1 MARKSRR
8 MEQVAHLQNNGS
20 KCTLPEIIVEEAP
33 SSASLPFYKVGIYG
47 RLSVKDLGIDDGD
60 TMDTQ
65 ISLLRDYVIQ
75 QPDMELTEVYIDNG
89 WTGTNFQR
97 PEFIHMMDDVK
108 AGKINC
114 IVVKDLS
121 RLGRNYL
128 EAGYYLQEVFPGYN
142 LRFIAIYDGFDSLTS
157 DPESMLIGTKNI
169 VNDYYSKDISKKISA
184 TIDIKRSQGPHYL
197 GIVPYGYIMSDGDD
211 RKFVIDTKVAP
222 FVRLLFD
229 WVLEGHSFVDI
240 ARNLND
246 MNVPTPKQYYY
257 DRNNG
262 MGHQKLAEVDPNA
275 CWNSAMVRNIALN
288 RTYTGDFVYFKSY
301 HRKYDLANSRDIPE
315 EEWLIYPDSH
325 EAYISHDKY
334 RRIRTMVNQRQ
345 SRRNYNASRKNI
357 QIINKENPFSK
368 LLFCGECRRQIRFQK
383 NYANLN
389 KSSYYCSGN
398 STYSHHSH
406 APLRM
411 EYRKLLDIVRFHI
424 QLQINA
430 AIEIEDF
437 LNRIS
442 LEETKKQ
449 LKLSRQNI
457 VRNLTA
463 KQAQIK
469 NRKQRAY
476 EDLSNHLLDQE
487 TYQLQKEK
495 LDREAHWLEG
505 DIARARQ
512 RVLDVDNYFTM
523 DNEWLQTVL
532 SVRYSEE
539 IDSRVIHLLISK
551 IEIYRENQIHIIY
564 NCADWMEKLQSC
576 VNEIKREG

>member
-1 MARKSRR
+1 M
-8 MEQVAHLQNNGS
+8 
-20 KCTLPEIIVEEAP
+20 
-33 SSASLPFYKVGIYG
+33 
-47 RLSVKDLGIDDGD
+47 
-60 TMDTQ
+60 
-65 ISLLRDYVIQ
+65 
-75 QPDMELTEVYIDNG
+75 
-89 WTGTNFQR
+89 
-97 PEFIHMMDDVK
+97 
-108 AGKINC
+108 
-114 IVVKDLS
+114 
-121 RLGRNYL
+121 
-128 EAGYYLQEVFPGYN
+128 
-142 LRFIAIYDGFDSLTS
+142 RFIAIYDGFDSLTS

-211 RKFVIDTKVAP
+211 RKFVIDTTVAP

-334 RRIRTMVNQRQ
+334 QRIRTMIEQRQ
-345 SRRNYNASRKNI
+345 NRRSYNASRKNI

-398 STYSHHSH
+398 STYSHHGH

-430 AIEIEDF
+430 AIEIEEF

-457 VRNLTA
+457 VRNLAA

-476 EDLSNHLLDQE
+476 EDLSNQLLDQE

-505 DIARARQ
+505 DISRARQ
-512 RVLDVDNYFTM
+512 RVLDVDHYFTM

-551 IEIYRENQIHIIY
+551 IEIYRENQIHIVY

-576 VNEIKREG
+576 INEVKKEG

>member
-33 SSASLPFYKVGIYG
+33 SSTSLPSYKVGIYG

-169 VNDYYSKDISKKISA
+169 INDYYSKDISKKISA

-211 RKFVIDTKVAP
+211 RKFVIDTTVAP

-246 MNVPTPKQYYY
+246 MNVPTPKQHYY

-334 RRIRTMVNQRQ
+334 QRIRTMIEQRQ
-345 SRRNYNASRKNI
+345 NRRSYNASRKNI

-398 STYSHHSH
+398 STYSHHGH

-424 QLQINA
+424 QLQINV
-430 AIEIEDF
+430 AIEIEEF

-512 RVLDVDNYFTM
+512 RVLDVDHYFTM

>member
-33 SSASLPFYKVGIYG
+33 ASAALPSYKVGIYG

-211 RKFVIDTKVAP
+211 RKFVIDTTVAP

-334 RRIRTMVNQRQ
+334 QRIRTMIEQRQ
-345 SRRNYNASRKNI
+345 NRRSYNASRKNI

-398 STYSHHSH
+398 STYSHHGH

-430 AIEIEDF
+430 AIEIEEF

-457 VRNLTA
+457 VRNLAA

-476 EDLSNHLLDQE
+476 EDLSNQLLDQE

-505 DIARARQ
+505 DISRARQ
-512 RVLDVDNYFTM
+512 RVLDVDHYFTM

-551 IEIYRENQIHIIY
+551 IEIYRENQIHIVY

-576 VNEIKREG
+576 INEVKKEG

>member
-33 SSASLPFYKVGIYG
+33 SSTSLPSYKVGIYG

-142 LRFIAIYDGFDSLTS
+142 LRFIAIYDGFDSLSS

-211 RKFVIDTKVAP
+211 RKFVIDTTVAP

-334 RRIRTMVNQRQ
+334 QRIRTMIEQRQ
-345 SRRNYNASRKNI
+345 NRRSYNASRKNI

-398 STYSHHSH
+398 STYSHHGH

-424 QLQINA
+424 QLQINV
-430 AIEIEDF
+430 AIEIEEF

-512 RVLDVDNYFTM
+512 RVLDVDHYFTM

>member
-33 SSASLPFYKVGIYG
+33 SSTSLPSYKVGIYG

-211 RKFVIDTKVAP
+211 RKFVIDTTVAP

-334 RRIRTMVNQRQ
+334 QRIRTMIEQRQ
-345 SRRNYNASRKNI
+345 NRRSYNASRKNI

-398 STYSHHSH
+398 STYSHHGH
-406 APLRM
+406 KPLRM

-424 QLQINA
+424 QLQINT

-512 RVLDVDNYFTM
+512 RVLDVDHYFTM

>member
-8 MEQVAHLQNNGS
+8 MEQIAHLQNNGS

-33 SSASLPFYKVGIYG
+33 SSTSLPSYKVGIYG

-169 VNDYYSKDISKKISA
+169 INDYYSKDISKKISA

-211 RKFVIDTKVAP
+211 RKFVIDTTVAP

-246 MNVPTPKQYYY
+246 MNVPTPKQHYY

-334 RRIRTMVNQRQ
+334 QRIRTMIEQRQ
-345 SRRNYNASRKNI
+345 NRRSYNASRKNI

-398 STYSHHSH
+398 STYSHHGH

-424 QLQINA
+424 QLQINV
-430 AIEIEDF
+430 AIEIEEF

-512 RVLDVDNYFTM
+512 RVLDVDHYFTM